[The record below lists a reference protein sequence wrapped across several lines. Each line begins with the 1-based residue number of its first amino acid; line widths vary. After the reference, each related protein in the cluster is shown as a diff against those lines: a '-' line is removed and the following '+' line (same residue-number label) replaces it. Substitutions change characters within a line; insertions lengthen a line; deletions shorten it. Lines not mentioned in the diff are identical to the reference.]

1 MRIIQKVWANKST
14 GQKMITIPAKSKIV
28 AGDYVEVKKI

>member
-1 MRIIQKVWANKST
+1 MRVVVKVWASKMS
-14 GQKMITIPAKSKIV
+14 GQKYVTIPARSKIV

>member
-1 MRIIQKVWANKST
+1 MRIIARVWVNKTS
-14 GQKMITIPAKSKIV
+14 GQKSVTIPARSKIV

>member
-1 MRIIQKVWANKST
+1 MNKTS
-14 GQKMITIPAKSKIV
+14 GQKSVTIPARAKIV